1 MTNSK
6 STKRALLSSVIAL
19 LVCFAMLMGTT
30 FAWFTDSATSS
41 GNIIA
46 TGTLDV
52 ELYKWTGEV
61 TENRDNALGMG
72 NSSEA
77 VFPDVLWE
85 PGHTQVV
92 YLSIKNNGSLAL
104 KYKVALEVKAMSTES
119 LLDVM
124 SFAITRDA
132 QFGEVTSWAGN
143 GTYLTGTYTEGV
155 GNAQD
160 VVLEP
165 GVEHF
170 FALSVHM
177 DEEAGNEYMN
187 QHIEFDVLVLA
198 SQLTSEEDSFGSDY
212 DSDAIYH
219 PHVIV
224 PVEQGV
230 SGYHLAIE
238 GIGSIKMTAEA
249 VAEDAVSID
258 AKIVPTDDYDVSNII
273 VSGATAGYEEPVT
286 KSYEVTVR
294 GNDGVTPVTVE
305 LKAEPGLDP
314 ATVKVF
320 HYDEEVQDIS
330 YNPNTGY
337 VTFETATFSP
347 FTVVYDVQ
355 SEYEAPE
362 VPKDES
368 GNVVYPKAIVT
379 PYDIPET
386 IEWGKYGQWSPTAG
400 LEANLD
406 AAFKFACPDL
416 TNDVKAAY
424 NYWYCDFY
432 VSLDRDLGENQ
443 IFLGGNY
450 GSFGWVGFHN
460 NEVTLP
466 ANEEIGLLESVTTN
480 PWTYADVERF
490 VGEFVCGVGD
500 VDGAL
505 EGATFTVKLRL
516 TNPENS
522 ADYIDVNVVKY
533 TFGGTYTIQ

>member
-6 STKRALLSSVIAL
+6 STKRALLSSVISL
-19 LVCFAMLMGTT
+19 LLCFAMLMGTT

-124 SFAITRDA
+124 SFAITPDA
-132 QFGEVTSWAGN
+132 QFGDVTSWAGN

-160 VVLEP
+160 VTLEP
-165 GVEHF
+165 GTEHF

-177 DEEAGNEYMN
+177 DEEAGNQYMN
-187 QHIEFDVLVLA
+187 QSITFDVLVLA
-198 SQLTSEEDSFGSDY
+198 AQLTSENDSFGSNY
-212 DSDAIYH
+212 DADATY
-219 PHVIV
+219 PEPVIT
-224 PVEQGV
+224 PVEEGV
-230 SGYHLAIE
+230 SAYHVSFQNL
-238 GIGSIKMTAEA
+238 GSIKYTSDALPEN
-249 VAEDAVSID
+249 AVSVTTN
-258 AKIVPTDDYDVSNII
+258 IVPTTYNTSNIVVSGTFTDYDKV
-273 VSGATAGYEEPVT
+273 ET
-286 KSYEVTVR
+286 KSYEVTVT
-294 GNDGVTPVTVE
+294 GTDGVTPVTVE

-314 ATVKVF
+314 ATVKVY
-320 HYDEEVQDIS
+320 HYDEEVQDIV

-337 VTFETATFSP
+337 VTFESATFSP
-347 FTVVYDVQ
+347 FTVVYDVK
-355 SEYEAPE
+355 SEFVAPE
-362 VPKDES
+362 VPADE
-368 GNVVYPKAIVT
+368 YPKAIVT

-386 IEWGKYGQWSPTAG
+386 IEWGKYGQWSPTTG

-416 TNDVKAAY
+416 TDDVKAAY

-460 NEVTLP
+460 NEVILP

-516 TNPENS
+516 TNPADS
-522 ADYIDVNVVKY
+522 SDYIDVNVVKY